1 MQRNHLKWA
10 ALSFLRRA
18 GWDLRRFDAFRT
30 LEDYLCYILFPYLG
44 VNCVLDVGARQ
55 GEFAQSLRNSG
66 YRGRIVSFE
75 PVSSSFEVLQVRAS
89 ADPQW
94 QTRNLA
100 LGSED
105 GVAEINVMRGT
116 NFSSLRSPRTSG
128 AEDFQD
134 FGNVVDHTET
144 VRVRRLEGMFAE
156 VTSAIVRPRVFLKM
170 DTQGWDLEV
179 FKGAGTS
186 LDRVVGL
193 LSEMSIR
200 PLYHG
205 MPDFRTALSTYEAGG
220 FLVSGVYAVGR
231 DTQLRMAEFDC
242 VMLRADAAAALN
254 GPAGGTSEVL
264 ALLGP

>member
-1 MQRNHLKWA
+1 MQRSQLKWA
-10 ALSFLRRA
+10 LLRFLRR
-18 GWDLRRFDAFRT
+18 GSLDVRRFDAFRT
-30 LEDYLCYILFPYLG
+30 LEDYLAYILFPHLG
-44 VNCVLDVGARQ
+44 VNCVLDVGARE

-66 YRGRIVSFE
+66 YRGDIVSFE
-75 PVSSSFEVLQVRAS
+75 PVSSSFEILRARAS
-89 ADPQW
+89 ADPKW
-94 QTRNLA
+94 HIRNLA

-116 NFSSLRSPRTSG
+116 NFSSLRSPRTNG
-128 AEDFQD
+128 AEDFQG

-144 VRVRRLEGMFAE
+144 VRVRRLERMFAE
-156 VTSAIVRPRVFLKM
+156 VTHSVQRPCVFLKM

-186 LDRVVGL
+186 LDHVVGL
-193 LSEMSIR
+193 QSEMSIR

-231 DTQLRMAEFDC
+231 DTHLRMAEFDC
-242 VMLRADAAAALN
+242 VMLRADIASPQNSDASQQLQA
-254 GPAGGTSEVL
+254 T
-264 ALLGP
+264 